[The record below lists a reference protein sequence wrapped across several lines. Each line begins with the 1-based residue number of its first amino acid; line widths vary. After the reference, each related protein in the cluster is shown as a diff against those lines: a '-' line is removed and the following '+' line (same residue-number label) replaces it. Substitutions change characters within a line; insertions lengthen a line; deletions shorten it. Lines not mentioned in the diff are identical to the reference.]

1 MNVVCGNIEIS
12 DRYNSFEQFQNNI
25 YEIYNLAREN
35 MNTRQKVSSTY
46 YDKKV
51 RDDKLDIGDKVFVYL
66 PRNERAKSKYKWT
79 GPCKIVEA
87 HHPTYNVEMQ
97 TSKGVKHVWLVRNHL
112 KRAPN
117 HSELVD
123 VDIENEKEVPVT
135 MDFAETSSD
144 KDENEEI
151 QTEQRRYN
159 FRTRTPAQR
168 NYLYYCSNLFDI

>member
-1 MNVVCGNIEIS
+1 MNVVYGNIEIS

-51 RDDKLDIGDKVFVYL
+51 KDDKLDIVDKVFVYL
-66 PRNERAKSKYKWT
+66 PRNEQAKLKYEWI
-79 GPCKIVEA
+79 GSCKIVEA
-87 HHPTYNVEMQ
+87 YHPTYNVEIR
-97 TSKGVKHVWLVRNHL
+97 TSKEVKHVWLVRNHL
-112 KRAPN
+112 KKAPN
-117 HSELVD
+117 HSELVN
-123 VDIENEKEVPVT
+123 VNIKNRKEIPET
-135 MDFAETSSD
+135 MDFADTSSD
-144 KDENEEI
+144 EDKNEEI